1 MILGSD
7 VTADLA
13 ADPSSVCRW
22 NPDMYGLRD
31 CGAGQAYYDSIIAL
45 YASWGVD
52 FIKCD
57 DICNT
62 NNWNEGGTTGSSWS
76 AARPW

>member
-1 MILGSD
+1 M
-7 VTADLA
+7 V
-13 ADPSSVCRW
+13 ADPSSICGW
-22 NPDMYGLRD
+22 NPDMYGVRD
-31 CGAGQAYYDSIIAL
+31 TEAGQAYYDSLLAL

-62 NNWNEGGTTGSSWS
+62 NLQFSIDGDFF
-76 AARPW
+76 